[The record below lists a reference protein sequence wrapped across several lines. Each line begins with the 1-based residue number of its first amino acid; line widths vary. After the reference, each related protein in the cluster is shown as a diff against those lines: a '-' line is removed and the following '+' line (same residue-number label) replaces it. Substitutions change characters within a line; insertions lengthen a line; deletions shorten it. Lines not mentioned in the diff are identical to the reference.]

1 VGFTTRGAADSETPR
16 QKPKATARLGAARLV
31 HISYI
36 RAGGKEKESKKKES
50 RSKLLLFIY
59 TGTAGNLGRSCGR
72 LSGICHLPRQ
82 WLRLSAAAQWPV
94 ASELL
99 LAPSIRSGPSK

>member
-1 VGFTTRGAADSETPR
+1 MSGGAHCVGFTTRGAADSETPR

-82 WLRLSAAAQWPV
+82 WPV